1 MALLF
6 FDGFDHVGTSGVTLA
21 LKYSENAATGFNVP
35 VTSPVRTGTGAC
47 QIGYPSLV
55 TKPLAASGAA
65 IVGFAFRCSSFR
77 VDDIVGLYE
86 GSTSTGTLHVAL
98 AQTAGGLLTFKRGS
112 TVLQTS
118 SFAMALNAWYY
129 IELKV
134 VIHDTTGSY
143 DVRVDGVSVLS
154 ATGVDTRNG
163 GTTGQWDRVGFGT
176 APYATDRFID
186 DFYVCDASGA
196 APRNTFLGAVK
207 VETLYPQTDA
217 VAAGSNAGL
226 TPSTGTDHGALV
238 GENPPNTSDYNSS
251 PTVGLKDTYN
261 YPPLT
266 LTGTIL
272 GVQTNLYVAKSDAAV
287 RQVCAVVR
295 AGGTDYDGANVS
307 PTTTFTY
314 FSEVRE
320 KNPNTSAEW
329 TSSDI
334 ASLQAGMKVTA

>member
-6 FDGFDHVGTSGVTLA
+6 FDGFDHMGTSGVTLA
-21 LKYSENAATGFNVP
+21 SKYSENSATGYNLP
-35 VTSPVRTGTGAC
+35 VASPVRTGTGAC

-65 IVGFAFRCSSFR
+65 IVGFAFRCGAFR

-98 AQTAGGLLTFKRGS
+98 AQTTGGLLTIKRGS

-118 SFAMALNAWYY
+118 SYAMALNAWYY

-163 GTTGQWDRVGFGT
+163 GTTGQWDRVGFSN
-176 APYATDRFID
+176 ASFATDRFID

-238 GENPPNTSDYNSS
+238 DETAPNTTDYNSAA
-251 PTVGLKDTYN
+251 TVGAKDTYN
-261 YPPLT
+261 YPSLS
-266 LTGTIL
+266 LTGSIL
-272 GVQTNLYVAKSDAAV
+272 GVQTNLYVAKSDTAA

-295 AGGTDYDGANVS
+295 AGGVDYDGANIS
-307 PTTTFTY
+307 PLTAFSY
-314 FSEVRE
+314 FSEVRAQ
-320 KNPNTSAEW
+320 NPNTSNDW